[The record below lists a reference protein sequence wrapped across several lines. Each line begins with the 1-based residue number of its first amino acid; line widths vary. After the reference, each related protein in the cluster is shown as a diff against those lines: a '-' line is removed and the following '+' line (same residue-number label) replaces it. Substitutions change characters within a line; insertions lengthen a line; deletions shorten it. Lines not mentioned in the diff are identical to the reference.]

1 MTEQTNTSLAGR
13 LGIMLYAAV
22 AYTLFLAVF
31 TAFIFWSLDFLLPR
45 TLDQSSL
52 VGLSQG
58 KVSAILVDVALVIL
72 FGLQHSVMAR
82 PAFKKRL
89 LKWVP
94 ESAERATYVLFSSL
108 FLALLMVAWQPLHG
122 HVWQLRGPA
131 MVVGYGI
138 NALGWGFLLAATFMV
153 SHFELFGLRQAWLNF
168 RRQGSRSPH
177 FTTRFAYGFIR
188 HPIMTGVLM
197 GLWLVPVMS
206 WGHLL
211 LSLGLSGYVLVG
223 THFEEK
229 DLVRFLGERYRLYR
243 QQVPMFFPRLGRRAP
258 EKKRI

>member
-1 MTEQTNTSLAGR
+1 MTAHTNKDSVGR
-13 LGIMLYAAV
+13 TAIMLYAGL

-45 TLDQSSL
+45 TLDRDSL
-52 VGLSQG
+52 LALSG
-58 KVSAILVDVALVIL
+58 SPVSAVLVDIGLVIL

-82 PAFKKRL
+82 PAFKTWLVKAL
-89 LKWVP
+89 PKP
-94 ESAERATYVLFSSL
+94 AERATYVLFSSL
-108 FLALLMVAWQPLHG
+108 FLALLMIGWQPLPG
-122 HVWQLRGPA
+122 HLWQLTGAA
-131 MVVGYGI
+131 MVAGYVV

-153 SHFELFGLRQAWLNF
+153 SHFDLFGLRQAWLNF
-168 RRQGSRSPH
+168 RNREPASPR

-223 THFEEK
+223 THFEER
-229 DLVRFLGERYRLYR
+229 DLVRFLGERYRVYR
-243 QQVPMFFPRLGRRAP
+243 QQVPMFFPRLGRRLP